1 MTFPDS
7 GQTIDEVLC
16 KLRSYVEKDTPW
28 HAKKMFIG
36 GSYFGG
42 DEIVSASNKAA
53 GMYQNH
59 NALYA
64 GRVFPGLV
72 QIEQEIISA
81 LLGLFKAPR
90 TGTGNLTGGGTESLL
105 LAVMSALNRA
115 KSIGRQAPFDLIIPE
130 AAHPGF
136 DKAAHLM
143 GANAIRLASSHIF
156 RADPEQIKASVGPNT
171 VFLAASAPSFPFG
184 VTDRVDELAV
194 IAKESDLWLHVDAC
208 HGGFVLPFAQQLGYT
223 IPEFDLSIDGVTSL
237 SVDLHKLGYANK
249 GASALLLADGKNEQ
263 HQRYTFDDW
272 PGGRYSTAGLMGSRS
287 AGGLAS
293 AWAMIQILG
302 QSGYR
307 GIVSEILTARD
318 QLVRGINQLRG
329 LSVLGS
335 PDAYLVAFRASKI
348 DIMALSEGML
358 ARGWVTGHLTR
369 PRAIHLFLDRH
380 NATAIPEY
388 LSDLGETLSE
398 VERGLWAGRPA
409 ATAYTG

>member
-7 GQTIDEVLC
+7 GQTRDEVLC
-16 KLRSYVEKDTPW
+16 RLRSYAKTDTPW
-28 HAKKMFIG
+28 HARKMFIG

-42 DEIVSASNKAA
+42 DEVVSASNKAA
-53 GMYQNH
+53 GVYQNH

-72 QIEQEIISA
+72 RIEREIVSS
-81 LLGLFKAPR
+81 LLGLFKAPP

-143 GANAIRLASSHIF
+143 GANAIRLASSHAF
-156 RADPEQIKASVGPNT
+156 RADIEQIKASVGPNT

-184 VTDRVDELAV
+184 VTDRVGELAV

-208 HGGFVLPFAQQLGYT
+208 HGGFVLPFAQQLGYV
-223 IPEFDLSIDGVTSL
+223 IPEFDFSVDGVTSL

-249 GASALLLADGKNEQ
+249 GASALLLADAQNEQ

-307 GIVSEILTARD
+307 EIVSEILTARD
-318 QLVRGINQLRG
+318 QLVRGINLLHG
-329 LSVLGS
+329 LSVLGN
-335 PDAYLVAFRASKI
+335 PDAYLVAFRASKV
-348 DIMALSEGML
+348 DIMAVTEGML
-358 ARGWVTGHLTR
+358 ARGWLTGHLVR
-369 PRAIHLFLDRH
+369 PQAIHLFLDRH

-388 LSDLGETLSE
+388 LSDLGEILSE
-398 VERGLWAGRPA
+398 VERGLWVGRPPD
-409 ATAYTG
+409 TAYTR

>member
-7 GQTIDEVLC
+7 GQTVDEVLC
-16 KLRSYVEKDTPW
+16 RLRSYVETDTPW

-42 DEIVSASNKAA
+42 DEIVNASNQAA
-53 GMYQNH
+53 EVYQNH
-59 NALYA
+59 NTLYA

-81 LLGLFKAPR
+81 LLGLFKAPA

-115 KSIGRQAPFDLIIPE
+115 KSIGRKAPFDLIIPE

-143 GANAIRLASSHIF
+143 GAKAIRLASSPLF
-156 RADPEQIKASVGPNT
+156 QADPEQIKASVGPNT

-184 VTDRVDELAV
+184 VTDRVDELAD

-208 HGGFVLPFAQQLGYT
+208 HGGFVLPFAQQLGYET
-223 IPEFDLSIDGVTSL
+223 PKFDLSIDGVTSL

-249 GASALLLADGKNEQ
+249 GASALLLADANNEQ
-263 HQRYTFDDW
+263 HQRYTFDNW
-272 PGGRYSTAGLMGSRS
+272 PGGRYTTAGLMGSRS

-307 GIVSEILTARD
+307 QVVSEILAARD
-318 QLVRGINQLRG
+318 QLVRGINELQG
-329 LSVLGS
+329 LSVLGN
-335 PDAYLVAFRASKI
+335 PDDYLVAFSAAKV
-348 DIMALSEGML
+348 DIMAVSEGML
-358 ARGWVTGHLTR
+358 ARGWLTGHLTR
-369 PRAIHLFLDRH
+369 PQAIHLFLDRH

-388 LSDLGETLSE
+388 LSDLDEVLSE
-398 VERGLWAGRPA
+398 VDRGLWAGDPA
-409 ATAYTG
+409 DTAYTR

>member
-7 GQTIDEVLC
+7 GQTVDEVLC
-16 KLRSYVEKDTPW
+16 RLRSYVETDTPW

-42 DEIVSASNKAA
+42 DDIVNASNQAA
-53 GMYQNH
+53 AVYQNH

-81 LLGLFKAPR
+81 LLGLFKAPPS
-90 TGTGNLTGGGTESLL
+90 GTGNLTGGGTESLL

-115 KSIGRQAPFDLIIPE
+115 KSMGRKGPFDLIIPE

-143 GANAIRLASSHIF
+143 GANAIRLASSQAF
-156 RADPEQIKASVGPNT
+156 RAHTEQIKASIGSNT

-208 HGGFVLPFAQQLGYT
+208 HGGFVLPFAQQLGYA

-249 GASALLLADGKNEQ
+249 GASALLLADAKNERY
-263 HQRYTFDDW
+263 QRYTFDDW
-272 PGGRYSTAGLMGSRS
+272 PGGGYSTAGLMGSRS

-293 AWAMIQILG
+293 SWAMIQILG

-307 GIVSEILTARD
+307 EIVSEILTARD
-318 QLVRGINQLRG
+318 QLVRGINQLEG
-329 LSVLGS
+329 LSVLGN
-335 PDAYLVAFRASKI
+335 PDAYLVAFSAAKA
-348 DIMALSEGML
+348 DIMAVSEGML

-369 PRAIHLFLDRH
+369 PQAIHLFLDRH

-388 LSDLGETLSE
+388 LSDLGEVLSE
-398 VERGLWAGRPA
+398 VDRGLWAGDPTD
-409 ATAYTG
+409 TAYTR